1 MELMPK
7 GYKLGLTLGVMYG
20 GRECHNVV
28 VFESR
33 TMFYNVY
40 AEDMH

>member
-1 MELMPK
+1 MELMPR
-7 GYKLGLTLGVMYG
+7 GYSLGLTVGVTYG

-33 TMFYNVY
+33 TMSYNLV